1 MKRPELTPPAVP
13 DLSFESNFR
22 EGYVCGVDE
31 VGRGPWAGPIV
42 AGAVILDPA
51 NIPDG
56 IRDSKQLT
64 KAKRE
69 ALAVAIQAV
78 ARCGIGIVDVPELD
92 AVGLTEANDLAMRR
106 AIAALVCPVDHALVD
121 GKRLPRDLPCAATTI
136 IKGDSISLSIAAAS
150 IIAKVHRDATM
161 AALARE
167 YPGYGW
173 ETNAG
178 YGVAQH
184 RAALASLG
192 ITPHHRRSF
201 APVAKILHEVNTIES

>member
-1 MKRPELTPPAVP
+1 MKKSDCNSTPAP

-22 EGYVCGVDE
+22 AGHVCGVDE

-51 NIPDG
+51 HIPVG
-56 IRDSKQLT
+56 IRDSKQLS
-64 KAKRE
+64 KPKRE
-69 ALAVAIQAV
+69 ALAMAIQAV
-78 ARCGIGIVDVPELD
+78 ARCGIGIVEVPELD
-92 AVGLTEANDLAMRR
+92 AVGLTEANDLSMRR
-106 AIAALVCPVDHALVD
+106 AIAALACPVDHALVD

-161 AALARE
+161 AALALE

-178 YGVAQH
+178 YGVAHH
-184 RAALASLG
+184 RAAIASLG

-201 APVAKILHEVNTIES
+201 APIAKILHEVNAVES